1 VFANSLGELPIALLL
16 SNSDNRTVV
25 VLLWDMIGESANYP
39 EASALSVLLLAL
51 SAVSVWWVNRRGF
64 QQHM

>member
-1 VFANSLGELPIALLL
+1 
-16 SNSDNRTVV
+16 
-25 VLLWDMIGESANYP
+25 MIGESANYP